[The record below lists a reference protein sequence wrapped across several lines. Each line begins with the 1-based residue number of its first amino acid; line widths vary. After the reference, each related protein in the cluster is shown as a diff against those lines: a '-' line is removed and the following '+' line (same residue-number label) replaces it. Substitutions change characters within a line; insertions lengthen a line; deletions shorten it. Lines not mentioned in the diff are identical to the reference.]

1 MPHAKKERQSRP
13 ELLKRVTIADPQVTF
28 TAVTHPGPLCADALD
43 AITEH
48 TLRELRAVGAVQG
61 FRIVGLKEGG
71 LGVIATCGS
80 GDTRSHRVLCTSRGG
95 LRKFASLD
103 SAAAFL
109 RDMQV
114 EQFLVDVSEH
124 KPGRVRR
131 ARPDRSEA
139 LKRTRTTPTQGSLLL
154 NEVGQ

>member
-1 MPHAKKERQSRP
+1 MTVPD
-13 ELLKRVTIADPQVTF
+13 T
-28 TAVTHPGPLCADALD
+28 LCVDVLD

-48 TLRELRAVGAVQG
+48 TLRELCSVGAVQG
-61 FRIVGLKEGG
+61 FRVVGLKEGG
-71 LGVIATCGS
+71 LGIIAACGS
-80 GDTRSHRVLCTSRGG
+80 AECSSHRVLCTSRGG
-95 LRKFASLD
+95 LRRFASLD

-114 EQFLVDVSEH
+114 EQFLVDVSER

-154 NEVGQ
+154 NEV